1 MESENVNLFALIDK
15 MQNDFRV
22 GPLHISLMMAILRFM
37 REQQKG
43 DVITVKG
50 QVLREASKIASKSAY
65 HKYISE
71 LHHYGYI
78 RYESQSGSRKGSR
91 ICITEAF

>member
-1 MESENVNLFALIDK
+1 MELESVNLFALIHK
-15 MQNDFRV
+15 MQNDFRI
-22 GPLHISLMMAILRFM
+22 GPPHISLMMAILRFI

-43 DVITVKG
+43 DVITIKG
-50 QVLREASKIASKSAY
+50 QALREASKISSKGAY

-78 RYESQSGSRKGSR
+78 RYESHSGSRKGSR